1 MTAPFSFR
9 SSYALMVFGAYCFW
23 AHPAPHQARAQ
34 QVDRLDTVIFE
45 LIKALEA
52 QPNFNW
58 YRHGTRR
65 EHGAH
70 QAMWEPLF
78 VLDSATGELKG
89 WLAESI
95 EANGPLDEWTLT
107 LRDGVTWSD
116 GEEFDADDVVYTVEM
131 VLREDKLP
139 AFEAGEMR
147 RALKPNT
154 VDETGATVVNGIEK
168 KDDLTVIFKLAKSDP
183 RFALKHFGGGFFGSF
198 LIMPEHEW
206 RDADVADFAWADPIG
221 TGPYRLKSYGQN
233 EVVWERRT
241 NWWGVGKQLGNMPG
255 PATLPVPTQ
264 LIWQYV
270 ADEKTSK
277 DLLVANK
284 LDAAREYSKATFEEV
299 RDKNAAIVGWSTQ
312 TPPTTGAGSTP
323 APAPTPTPVN
333 ESLAWNEPCVRQLE
347 INTKVAPW
355 NDWRMR
361 KALSHLIDR
370 KRLAEVGYG
379 ETTTPS
385 KTMFVEYGAMK
396 PYIDAVI
403 SAGFELS
410 AQAEISKAEPL
421 LAEAGYKK
429 EADGIYRKG
438 DEALSAVITVNES
451 IVKDREAARDLEA
464 QLDAAGLTARL
475 ELVSNENYWGRDIP
489 TGNYELAY
497 GWLSCGSIAEPY
509 TSMAR
514 YRMTNVP
521 PVGAHSRSFNNT
533 GRWDTDMNKAYEVTL
548 DKIEALPLDDPT
560 IPDLVTEAYAHL
572 DAEMPFIPLV
582 QTPRIIPFNT
592 THWTGWPSAAAGGV
606 PMHNWGSAHMMIHA
620 LEKAPP
626 PPPE

>member
-1 MTAPFSFR
+1 MLRQTCTKRFITANIY
-9 SSYALMVFGAYCFW
+9 SSYMNYFAILFLIIFSPQTAM
-23 AHPAPHQARAQ
+23 AR
-34 QVDRLDTVIFE
+34 DSVIFE
-45 LIKALEA
+45 LA
-52 QPNFNW
+52 QPLDAKQNFNW

-78 VLDSATGELKG
+78 VLDYVTGELKG

-95 EANGPLDEWTLT
+95 EANDAMDEWTLT

-116 GEEFDADDVVYTVEM
+116 GEKFDADDVVYTVEM

-139 AFEAGEMR
+139 AFEAAEMR

-154 VDETGATVVNGIEK
+154 VTETGATIVNSIEK

-198 LIMPEHEW
+198 LIMPEHVW
-206 RDADVADFAWADPIG
+206 RDADVADFEWADPIG
-221 TGPYRLKSYGQN
+221 TGPYRLKSYGQD

-241 NWWGVGKQLGNMPG
+241 TWWGVGKQLGNMPK
-255 PATLPVPTQ
+255 PATLPAPAQ

-277 DLLVANK
+277 DLLVADK
-284 LDAAREYSKATFEEV
+284 LDTAREYSKATFDEA
-299 RDKNAAIVGWSTQ
+299 RDKNPAIVGWSTQ
-312 TPPTTGAGSTP
+312 LPTTTGPGP
-323 APAPTPTPVN
+323 APAPAPIPTPVN
-333 ESLAWNEPCVRQLE
+333 EDLAWYEPCARQLE

-355 NDWRMR
+355 NDRRMR

-370 KRLAEVGYG
+370 KRLAQVGFDG
-379 ETTTPS
+379 TTAPS
-385 KTMFVEYGAMK
+385 KTMFVDYGAMK
-396 PYIDAVI
+396 PYIDAV
-403 SAGFELS
+403 AKYQLPEN
-410 AQAEISKAEPL
+410 AETAKAEPL
-421 LAEAGYKK
+421 LAEAGYMKG
-429 EADGIYRKG
+429 EDGLYRKG
-438 DEALSAVITVNES
+438 EEVLSAVITVNES
-451 IVKDREAARDLEA
+451 IAKDREAARELEA
-464 QLDAAGLTARL
+464 QLDAAGLITRL

-489 TGNYELAY
+489 TGNYALAY
-497 GWLSCGSIAEPY
+497 GWLSCGSVAEPY

-521 PVGAHSRSFNNT
+521 PVGVHSRSFNNT
-533 GRWDTDMNKAYEVTL
+533 GRWDTDANRAYEATL
-548 DKIEALPLDDPT
+548 GKIEALPLDDPT
-560 IPDLVTEAYAHL
+560 IPDLVAEAYAHL

-606 PMHNWGSAHMMIHA
+606 PMHNWGSAHVMIHA